1 MRSLDHLQIFEMA
14 RPRLLG
20 LAYRILGSRADAED
34 AVQDTFLKWQNADV
48 ASIDNPS
55 AWLTTICTRHCL
67 DLLRAAHRSR
77 VNYVGSW
84 LPEPIHLAVDNEAE
98 KNAEL
103 SSSLT
108 TAFLLILERLTPKER
123 AAYLLHEIFEMPYPQ
138 IASTLDLEE
147 AACRQL
153 VSRAKQHIDQARVRH
168 VAPAQRQEELLSAF
182 QVAITKGET
191 AQLAALLSDD
201 IRFTSDGGGKVTALL
216 EVLHGKADVMAFI
229 RRLHSFWTNFEW
241 RDVNINGARGVLIL
255 ENGAVNAAIS
265 FAYDEADRLSDI
277 YVVRNPDKLAMLD
290 VVAIQ

>member
-1 MRSLDHLQIFEMA
+1 MHSVEHLRIFETA

-34 AVQDTFLKWQNADV
+34 AVQDTFLKWQNADA
-48 ASIDNPS
+48 ASIDNPA

-67 DLLRAAHRSR
+67 DCLRAAHRSR
-77 VNYVGSW
+77 VDYVGSW
-84 LPEPIHLAVDNEAE
+84 LPEPIHLAVETDAE

-123 AAYLLHEIFEMPYPQ
+123 AAYLLYEIFETPYPD
-138 IASTLDLEE
+138 IATTLDLDE
-147 AACRQL
+147 AACRKL
-153 VSRAKQHIDQARVRH
+153 VSRAKQHIDQAKVRYI
-168 VAPAQRQEELLSAF
+168 APAARQDELLSAF
-182 QVAITKGET
+182 QIAITKGET
-191 AQLAALLSDD
+191 SQLAELLSDD
-201 IRFTSDGGGKVTALL
+201 IRFTADGGGKVSALL
-216 EVLHGKADVMAFI
+216 EVLQGKDAVLAFVQ
-229 RRLHSFWTNFEW
+229 RLHSFWSNLEW

-255 ENGAVNAAIS
+255 QDGVVSAAVS
-265 FAYDEADRLSDI
+265 LAYDEADRLSGI